1 VSRAPA
7 GFFPGGLVGYLIRT
21 AFAGFSC
28 PQCGPIPKSE
38 FSPADQS
45 SMTMGTLGY
54 VFGGLAVLVILIVVL
69 IFIASLGSH

>member
-1 VSRAPA
+1 VSRSPG

-45 SMTMGTLGY
+45 SMTLGSLGY
-54 VFGGLAVLVILIVVL
+54 VFGGIAVLVIVVVVL
-69 IFIASLGSH
+69 VLIASWNS